1 MAIPCAAHVPPR
13 CRRRTKSLSECKQGF
28 PAAIQAVFNA
38 ICKCKLACIQKTS
51 RNRHRKPQNRFP
63 DRLRGLQNPP
73 WSAPESHDA
82 VQDQPEGAQERPKGG
97 QDAPKSRPRAANRRP
112 RAPKTHQ
119 RMPRRLPE
127 RSKIEVGKPPDQF
140 SARSWWEA
148 VCERLQDR
156 FFVLFSA
163 CAQLACMWKT

>member
-1 MAIPCAAHVPPR
+1 MCCARTAALQEE
-13 CRRRTKSLSECKQGF
+13 TKSPSECQQGF

-51 RNRHRKPQNRFP
+51 RNRYRKPQNRFP

-119 RMPRRLPE
+119 RVPRRLPE
-127 RSKIEVGKPPDQF
+127 PSKIEVGKPPDQF

-163 CAQLACMWKT
+163 CAQLACMWKTY